1 MRSRSW
7 ESRTL
12 RKISPLLITER
23 PGQSGPNPFESE
35 LALANSAYL
44 AVQEDRLV
52 RVSDPDKPPSA
63 CQVGVHQALR
73 AFIASADYSCVGA
86 KAAFNSGT
94 YRLGIY
100 GDMGGSA
107 ALAGLARD
115 LFTFTREQ
123 PAIGGDFTTFVA
135 SFAGPDVASEEQ
147 FETLLWDTLQS
158 LYDVDRLFN
167 PPDPAVAEDPEAG
180 NFGFSFAGRGF
191 FVIGLHPASS
201 RLARRFPY
209 PTLVF
214 NAHFQFDKLKA
225 DGRYPKM
232 QKAIRTREM
241 GWQGSLN
248 PNLSDFGASSEA
260 RQYAGRA
267 VEDDWKCPLHL
278 HGQKRG

>member
-1 MRSRSW
+1 MI
-7 ESRTL
+7 L
-12 RKISPLLITER
+12 
-23 PGQSGPNPFESE
+23 
-35 LALANSAYL
+35 
-44 AVQEDRLV
+44 
-52 RVSDPDKPPSA
+52 VSDPSA
-63 CQVGVHQALR
+63 PVLPCQEGVHQALR
-73 AFIASADYSCVGA
+73 AFIAGPDYSCVGA

-94 YRLGIY
+94 YRLGVY

-115 LFTFTREQ
+115 LFTFTQEQ
-123 PAIGGDFTTFVA
+123 PTMGGDFTTFVA
-135 SFAGPDVASEEQ
+135 SFAGPEIAGEEQ
-147 FETLLWDTLQS
+147 FEALLWDTLQS

-167 PPDPAVAEDPEAG
+167 PADPNVAEDPEADD
-180 NFGFSFAGRGF
+180 FGFSFAGRGF

-214 NAHFQFDKLKA
+214 NAHFQFDRLKA

-232 QKAIRTREM
+232 QKAIRTREL

-248 PNLSDFGASSEA
+248 PNLSDFGVSSEA

-267 VEDDWKCPLHL
+267 VEADWKCPLHL